1 MNMTDI
7 RRISRR
13 CFIGASG
20 VVGMSTV
27 LGSPLAALAAVAEPG
42 RGQVATPDRR
52 VQGAYGALGA
62 NFNEFVADLEVRE
75 LQIGRTQWVRGFFPV
90 PEADQDVLADNATI
104 RTIVGI
110 GARGYRTV
118 LTLKFPYNQSAM
130 PTPNSPA
137 MVTALAQVDKILAA
151 VLDRVDILEIGNEPF
166 IESRPED
173 RGDALNI
180 FYETVAR
187 HIIAY
192 RRAHCG
198 SQCRTRLYMGAL
210 NRLDLPDRQTAAT
223 ERWMTFV
230 RQTPEIDGVDI
241 HPHVPSPDAVQPFL
255 DYILPRLRPDQTF
268 LVTEFSLVWYWQ
280 AHMSDQV
287 SAQFADRYGFART
300 SLVWQVIQ
308 AATEQPFTQEQWDYF
323 LSTSPWYES
332 QKYFLRNQ
340 VQKFRATG
348 RLAVATYGYRQGLSM
363 VQNFGPY
370 KPPWLLNTVFAPYTV
385 RPWRNGTTGRGY
397 AWIDE
402 FQALQ
407 RGSAIVR
414 S

>member
-1 MNMTDI
+1 MADV
-7 RRISRR
+7 RRTSRR
-13 CFIGASG
+13 CFIGTSG
-20 VVGMSTV
+20 AVGISTV
-27 LGSPLAALAAVAEPG
+27 LGSLIAAPTAVAEPG
-42 RGQVATPDRR
+42 RGQVATPGTRAR
-52 VQGAYGALGA
+52 EAYGALGA
-62 NFNEFVADLEVRE
+62 NFNGLVANLEVRE
-75 LQIGRTQWVRGFFPV
+75 LQIGRTHWIRGFYPV
-90 PEADQDVLADNATI
+90 PDADNGELAENANI
-104 RTIVGI
+104 RTILNI
-110 GARGYRTV
+110 GARGYRTI
-118 LTLKFPYNQSAM
+118 LTLKFPYNQSPM
-130 PTPNSPA
+130 PAPNSPA
-137 MVTALAQVDKILAA
+137 METALAQVDKILAA
-151 VLDRVDILEIGNEPF
+151 ALDRVDILEIGNEPF

-192 RRAHCG
+192 RRMHCG
-198 SQCRTRLYMGAL
+198 PRCRTRLYMGAL

-223 ERWMTFV
+223 ERWMMFA

-241 HPHVPSPDAVQPFL
+241 HPHVPTPDAVQPFL
-255 DYILPRLRPDQTF
+255 DYILPRLRADQTF

-280 AHMSDQV
+280 AHMRDQI

-308 AATEQPFTQEQWDYF
+308 ASILRPFTQEQWDYF

-348 RLAVATYGYRQGLSM
+348 RLAIATYGYRQDPPM
-363 VQNFGPY
+363 TENFGPD

-385 RPWRNGTTGRGY
+385 QPWRNGITGRGY
-397 AWIDE
+397 AWIEE

-407 RGSAIVR
+407 RGNAK
-414 S
+414 